1 MLYYPTQKHSTL
13 LPAATATMAAL
24 QTVGTTYCT
33 IARRQNLVKASNKVS
48 NIGKN
53 GLKVNAKLAT
63 GAPGVYVAP
72 VTGVALQ
79 FTFKPECT
87 IRRTEKFIK
96 TKT

>member
-53 GLKVNAKLAT
+53 GLKVNAKLVT
-63 GAPGVYVAP
+63 GAP
-72 VTGVALQ
+72 
-79 FTFKPECT
+79 
-87 IRRTEKFIK
+87 
-96 TKT
+96 

>member
-48 NIGKN
+48 NIGIKWFK
-53 GLKVNAKLAT
+53 GESET
-63 GAPGVYVAP
+63 GNRSPLSVCGSGYRSSIA
-72 VTGVALQ
+72 
-79 FTFKPECT
+79 
-87 IRRTEKFIK
+87 IHI
-96 TKT
+96 